1 MLTTLKRAMLP
12 RKSWITLAK
21 LAPKTLLIFFSLIFV
36 SGVLIRIF
44 ISPILWPDVPE
55 IVDPL
60 RIILSSA
67 MVFLILS
74 GIYYLK
80 TSGSPKQW
88 RVFWIV
94 SLGLSIGFPFSVVG
108 DFMLKALFGR
118 YPDVLY
124 PLLYFVGV
132 AIGAVIGNWVG
143 KKGYRGW

>member
-1 MLTTLKRAMLP
+1 M
-12 RKSWITLAK
+12 S
-21 LAPKTLLIFFSLIFV
+21 PKTLLIFFSLLLV

-55 IVDPL
+55 IVGPL

-67 MVFLILS
+67 VVFFGLS
-74 GIYYLK
+74 VIYYLK
-80 TSGSPKQW
+80 VHASPKGI
-88 RVFWIV
+88 RAFWIV

-108 DFMLKALFGR
+108 DLIFKALFGR
-118 YPDVLY
+118 SPDILF
-124 PLLYFVGV
+124 PLLYFTGV

>member
-1 MLTTLKRAMLP
+1 MSR
-12 RKSWITLAK
+12 
-21 LAPKTLLIFFSLIFV
+21 KTLLIFFSLLFV
-36 SGVLIRIF
+36 SGVLVRIF

-60 RIILSSA
+60 RIILSFA
-67 MVFLILS
+67 MVFFGLS
-74 GIYYLK
+74 VLYYLK

-94 SLGLSIGFPFSVVG
+94 SLGLSIGFPFSLVG

-132 AIGAVIGNWVG
+132 TIGAFIGNWVG
-143 KKGYRGW
+143 KKRYTGW

>member
-1 MLTTLKRAMLP
+1 MVKM
-12 RKSWITLAK
+12 S
-21 LAPKTLLIFFSLIFV
+21 PKNLLILFSLILV

-60 RIILSSA
+60 RIILSFVMMFS
-67 MVFLILS
+67 VLS
-74 GIYYLK
+74 VIYYLK
-80 TSGSPKQW
+80 VHGSPKQI

-108 DFMLKALFGR
+108 DLMFKALFGR
-118 YPDVLY
+118 SPDILF

-132 AIGAVIGNWVG
+132 AIGAFIGNWVG

>member
-1 MLTTLKRAMLP
+1 MTKM
-12 RKSWITLAK
+12 S
-21 LAPKTLLIFFSLIFV
+21 PKNLLIYFSLILV

-44 ISPILWPDVPE
+44 ISPILWPDISE

-67 MVFLILS
+67 MVFLLLS
-74 GIYYLK
+74 VLYYLK
-80 TSGSPKQW
+80 VHGSPKQI
-88 RVFWIV
+88 RVFWVV

-108 DFMLKALFGR
+108 VPMFKALFGR
-118 YPDVLY
+118 SPDVLF

-132 AIGAVIGNWVG
+132 AIGAFIGNWVG

>member
-1 MLTTLKRAMLP
+1 MSR
-12 RKSWITLAK
+12 
-21 LAPKTLLIFFSLIFV
+21 KTLLIFFSLLFV
-36 SGVLIRIF
+36 VAVLIRIF

-60 RIILSSA
+60 RIILSYA
-67 MVFLILS
+67 MVFFGLS
-74 GIYYLK
+74 VLYYLK

-94 SLGLSIGFPFSVVG
+94 SLGLSIGFPFSLVG

-124 PLLYFVGV
+124 PLLYFIGV
-132 AIGAVIGNWVG
+132 AIGAFIGNWVG
-143 KKGYRGW
+143 KKGYTGW

>member
-1 MLTTLKRAMLP
+1 M
-12 RKSWITLAK
+12 AK

-55 IVDPL
+55 IVDLL

-74 GIYYLK
+74 VIYYLK
-80 TSGSPKQW
+80 VHASPKGI

-94 SLGLSIGFPFSVVG
+94 SLGLGIGFPFSVVG
-108 DFMLKALFGR
+108 VLIFKALFGR
-118 YPDVLY
+118 SPDILFL
-124 PLLYFVGV
+124 LLYFTGV

>member
-1 MLTTLKRAMLP
+1 M
-12 RKSWITLAK
+12 S
-21 LAPKTLLIFFSLIFV
+21 PKNILIFFSLILV

-60 RIILSSA
+60 RIILSYA
-67 MVFLILS
+67 MVFLLLS
-74 GIYYLK
+74 VLYYLK

-94 SLGLSIGFPFSVVG
+94 GLGLSIGFPFSVVG
-108 DFMLKALFGR
+108 DLMVKALLGR
-118 YPDVLY
+118 SPDVLF

-143 KKGYRGW
+143 KKRYTGW

>member
-1 MLTTLKRAMLP
+1 MHATFKRAMLP
-12 RKSWITLAK
+12 QKSWSTLAK
-21 LAPKTLLIFFSLIFV
+21 MAPKTLLIFFSLIFV

-44 ISPILWPDVPE
+44 LSPILWPDVPE
-55 IVDPL
+55 IVDLL
-60 RIILSSA
+60 RIILSYA
-67 MVFLILS
+67 MVFLLLS
-74 GIYYLK
+74 GLYYLK

-94 SLGLSIGFPFSVVG
+94 GLGLSIGFPFSLVG
-108 DFMLKALFGR
+108 DLMVKALFGR
-118 YPDVLY
+118 SPDILF

>member
-1 MLTTLKRAMLP
+1 MSR
-12 RKSWITLAK
+12 
-21 LAPKTLLIFFSLIFV
+21 KTLLIFFSLLFV
-36 SGVLIRIF
+36 VAVLIRIF

-60 RIILSSA
+60 RIILSFA
-67 MVFLILS
+67 MVFFGLS
-74 GIYYLK
+74 VLYYLK

-94 SLGLSIGFPFSVVG
+94 SLGLSIGFPFSLVG

-124 PLLYFVGV
+124 PLLYFIGV
-132 AIGAVIGNWVG
+132 AIGAFIGNWVG
-143 KKGYRGW
+143 KKGYTGW

>member
-1 MLTTLKRAMLP
+1 MVKM
-12 RKSWITLAK
+12 S
-21 LAPKTLLIFFSLIFV
+21 PKTLLIFFSLLFV
-36 SGVLIRIF
+36 VAVLIRIF

-60 RIILSSA
+60 RIILSFA
-67 MVFLILS
+67 MVFLMLS
-74 GIYYLK
+74 VLYYLK

-94 SLGLSIGFPFSVVG
+94 SLGLSIGFPFSLVG

-118 YPDVLY
+118 SPDVLY
-124 PLLYFVGV
+124 PLLYFIGV

-143 KKGYRGW
+143 KKGYTGWQVQDRGDPR

>member
-1 MLTTLKRAMLP
+1 M
-12 RKSWITLAK
+12 S
-21 LAPKTLLIFFSLIFV
+21 PKTLLIFFSLLFV

-67 MVFLILS
+67 MVFLLLS
-74 GIYYLK
+74 VLYYLK
-80 TSGSPKQW
+80 VHGSPKQI

-108 DFMLKALFGR
+108 DLMFKALFGR
-118 YPDVLY
+118 SPDILF

-132 AIGAVIGNWVG
+132 AIGAFIGNWVG

>member
-1 MLTTLKRAMLP
+1 LVKMSR
-12 RKSWITLAK
+12 
-21 LAPKTLLIFFSLIFV
+21 KTLLIFFSLLFV
-36 SGVLIRIF
+36 VAVLIRIF

-60 RIILSSA
+60 RIILSFA
-67 MVFLILS
+67 MVFFGLS
-74 GIYYLK
+74 VLYYLK

-94 SLGLSIGFPFSVVG
+94 SLGLSIGFPFSLVG

-124 PLLYFVGV
+124 PLLYFIGV
-132 AIGAVIGNWVG
+132 AIGAFIGNWVG
-143 KKGYRGW
+143 KKGYTGW